1 MRLSNKIQLQHNTLI
16 TAIIILLCSKS
27 NDLYQQ
33 IRVQCQINKL
43 ISLRHSLG
51 KKGELNIS
59 DMCQNMA
66 LTHDWCIVKTL
77 NSKLKLPWTPL
88 WLNLPKIQ
96 LCIIVTFYQIWPC
109 VIKTFYQILTLCHCD
124 LLPTIWPC
132 VIMTFYQKSDLVSLW
147 PLGTIVLSTDWHA
160 LQPWLW
166 YNNSFNSNIWK
177 GTRYNMTEFVI
188 DKYNISNNKITH
200 WKMHFVRI

>member
-1 MRLSNKIQLQHNTLI
+1 MSKHGPYSWLMHCENVEQQTKI
-16 TAIIILLCSKS
+16 
-27 NDLYQQ
+27 
-33 IRVQCQINKL
+33 
-43 ISLRHSLG
+43 
-51 KKGELNIS
+51 
-59 DMCQNMA
+59 
-66 LTHDWCIVKTL
+66 TL
-77 NSKLKLPWTPL
+77 NTSVTKSTKNSTLYHCDLL
-88 WLNLPKIQ
+88 LPK
-96 LCIIVTFYQIWPC
+96 IWPC
-109 VIKTFYQILTLCHCD
+109 VIKTFYQILTLFHCD

-147 PLGTIVLSTDWHA
+147 PLGTIVLSMDWHA
-160 LQPWLW
+160 PQPWLW

>member
-1 MRLSNKIQLQHNTLI
+1 
-16 TAIIILLCSKS
+16 
-27 NDLYQQ
+27 
-33 IRVQCQINKL
+33 
-43 ISLRHSLG
+43 
-51 KKGELNIS
+51 
-59 DMCQNMA
+59 MCQNMA

-77 NSKLKLPWTPL
+77 NSKLKLPWTLL

-96 LCIIVTFYQIWPC
+96 LCIIVTFYQKFDLVSLRPFTKFWPC
-109 VIKTFYQILTLCHCD
+109 VIVTFYQQYDLVSLWPFTKNLTLCHCD
-124 LLPTIWPC
+124 LWEAE
-132 VIMTFYQKSDLVSLW
+132 
-147 PLGTIVLSTDWHA
+147 TIVLSMDWHA

>member
-1 MRLSNKIQLQHNTLI
+1 M
-16 TAIIILLCSKS
+16 SKYGPYS
-27 NDLYQQ
+27 WLMHCENVEQQ
-33 IRVQCQINKL
+33 TEI
-43 ISLRHSLG
+43 
-51 KKGELNIS
+51 
-59 DMCQNMA
+59 
-66 LTHDWCIVKTL
+66 TL
-77 NSKLKLPWTPL
+77 NTS
-88 WLNLPKIQ
+88 
-96 LCIIVTFYQIWPC
+96 VT
-109 VIKTFYQILTLCHCD
+109 KSTKNSTLYHCD

-147 PLGTIVLSTDWHA
+147 PLGTIVLSMDWHA

-200 WKMHFVRI
+200 WKMHFVRIKFKIFHHWPHKCMGLR

>member
-1 MRLSNKIQLQHNTLI
+1 
-16 TAIIILLCSKS
+16 
-27 NDLYQQ
+27 
-33 IRVQCQINKL
+33 
-43 ISLRHSLG
+43 
-51 KKGELNIS
+51 
-59 DMCQNMA
+59 MCQNMA

-96 LCIIVTFYQIWPC
+96 LCIIVTFYQKFDLVSLRPFTKFWPC
-109 VIKTFYQILTLCHCD
+109 VIVTFYQQYDLVSLWPFTKNLTLCHCD
-124 LLPTIWPC
+124 LWEQLFCPWTGMHYNLGFDTI
-132 VIMTFYQKSDLVSLW
+132 IHLTQIYE
-147 PLGTIVLSTDWHA
+147 
-160 LQPWLW
+160 
-166 YNNSFNSNIWK
+166 K

>member
-1 MRLSNKIQLQHNTLI
+1 MRLSNKIHLQHNTLI

-124 LLPTIWPC
+124 LWEQLFCPWPGMHYNLGFDTIIHLTQIYEKEHGTIWQNLSLTNT
-132 VIMTFYQKSDLVSLW
+132 IYQMIK
-147 PLGTIVLSTDWHA
+147 
-160 LQPWLW
+160 
-166 YNNSFNSNIWK
+166 
-177 GTRYNMTEFVI
+177 
-188 DKYNISNNKITH
+188 
-200 WKMHFVRI
+200 

>member
-1 MRLSNKIQLQHNTLI
+1 MKKSEYSIVFMRLSNKIQLQHNTLI

-96 LCIIVTFYQIWPC
+96 LCIIVTFYQ
-109 VIKTFYQILTLCHCD
+109 KFD
-124 LLPTIWPC
+124 LVSLRPFTKFWPC

-147 PLGTIVLSTDWHA
+147 PLGTIVLSMDWHA

-188 DKYNISNNKITH
+188 DKYNISNDKITH

>member
-1 MRLSNKIQLQHNTLI
+1 M
-16 TAIIILLCSKS
+16 SKHGPYS
-27 NDLYQQ
+27 WLMHCENVEQQ
-33 IRVQCQINKL
+33 TEI
-43 ISLRHSLG
+43 
-51 KKGELNIS
+51 
-59 DMCQNMA
+59 
-66 LTHDWCIVKTL
+66 TL
-77 NSKLKLPWTPL
+77 NTSVTKSTKNSTLYHCDL
-88 WLNLPKIQ
+88 LPK
-96 LCIIVTFYQIWPC
+96 IWPC
-109 VIKTFYQILTLCHCD
+109 VIKTFYQILTLFHCD

-147 PLGTIVLSTDWHA
+147 PLGTIVLSMDWHA

-188 DKYNISNNKITH
+188 DKYNISNDKITH